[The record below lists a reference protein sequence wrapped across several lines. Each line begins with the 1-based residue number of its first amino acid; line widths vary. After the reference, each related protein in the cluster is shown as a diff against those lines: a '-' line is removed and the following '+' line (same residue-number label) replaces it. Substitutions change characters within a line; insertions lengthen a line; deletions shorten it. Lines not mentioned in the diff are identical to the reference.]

1 MNFTQPRSF
10 IGMLCIFVNTMISL
24 PNSGTAQSPTDAVM
38 MEGKRICVAA
48 MFNQDKWDEY
58 WEGTL
63 LRNNGNI
70 GELTRNTYN
79 LMAAVGITEK
89 INFLFNVPYVTTE
102 PSGGQFK
109 GAKGLQDLGLW
120 AKAELFKK
128 ELGPGTFTTLGVLG
142 LSFPISNYLPDY
154 APFNLGLGCT
164 EGQARLMLQYL
175 FDFGTYVRV
184 SGAYF
189 KRGTST
195 IERNYYYDTHGNYTN
210 KVDVPNANHSLFT
223 VGQWLFNRSLKLD
236 VSYEIFNTIGG
247 FDIRRQDAGFIS
259 NNMEVSSIQAQ
270 VQYFIPKTN
279 GFGVIAN
286 YGQVLEGRN
295 VGKSTSFMGGIL
307 YQFGIC
313 KSKNVQ
319 Q

>member
-1 MNFTQPRSF
+1 MDNLIRSK
-10 IGMLCIFVNTMISL
+10 MLRRFAMAFSFFATTTFCVYS
-24 PNSGTAQSPTDAVM
+24 QSPTDAVM
-38 MEGKRICVAA
+38 MEGKRICVAPF
-48 MFNQDKWDEY
+48 FNQDSWDEY

-63 LRNNGNI
+63 LRSNGNI
-70 GELTRNTYN
+70 GTLTRNTYS
-79 LMAAVGITEK
+79 LMAAVGITDK
-89 INFLFNVPYVTTE
+89 LNFLFSLPYVTTE

-120 AKAELFKK
+120 VKAELYKK
-128 ELGPGTFTTLGVLG
+128 QLGKGNFTLHGIVG
-142 LSFPISNYLPDY
+142 LNVPISNYLPDY

-164 EGQARLMLQYL
+164 EFQSRLMAQYL

-223 VGQWLFNRSLKLD
+223 IGQWLFNKNLKVD
-236 VSYEIFNTIGG
+236 VSYEIFNTLGG

-259 NNMEVSSIQAQ
+259 NNMESNSFQAQ
-270 VQYFIPKTN
+270 LQYFIPQLK
-279 GFGVIAN
+279 GFGIYGN
-286 YGQVLEGRN
+286 YSQVLEGRN
-295 VGKSTSFMGGIL
+295 VGKSTSIMAGIT

-313 KSKNVQ
+313 KSKNEQ